1 MSFEY
6 YSYNNR
12 YIDRNIARN
21 ITRMSEDSTSYT
33 EVLMEDS
40 IMLESE
46 HHSNKAKRKNKK
58 RKWQEIESIKEVN
71 RLRKELNALDF
82 DYDYD
87 FSDDGY

>member
-6 YSYNNR
+6 YPYNNR
-12 YIDRNIARN
+12 YIDRNIDLN

-46 HHSNKAKRKNKK
+46 HHSNKTKRKNKK
-58 RKWQEIESIKEVN
+58 RKWQEIEAIKEDN

-87 FSDDGY
+87 FSDEG

>member
-6 YSYNNR
+6 YPYNNR
-12 YIDRNIARN
+12 YIGRN

-33 EVLMEDS
+33 EVLMEES

-58 RKWQEIESIKEVN
+58 RKWQEIEAIKEDN

-87 FSDDGY
+87 YDFSDEGY

>member
-1 MSFEY
+1 
-6 YSYNNR
+6 
-12 YIDRNIARN
+12 
-21 ITRMSEDSTSYT
+21 
-33 EVLMEDS
+33 MEDS

-58 RKWQEIESIKEVN
+58 RKWQEIESIKEDN

-87 FSDDGY
+87 FSDEGY

>member
-12 YIDRNIARN
+12 YIDRN

-46 HHSNKAKRKNKK
+46 HHSNKTKRKNKK
-58 RKWQEIESIKEVN
+58 RKWQEIEAIKEDN

-82 DYDYD
+82 DYD
-87 FSDDGY
+87 FSDEG

>member
-6 YSYNNR
+6 YPYNNR
-12 YIDRNIARN
+12 YIDRNIDRN

-58 RKWQEIESIKEVN
+58 RKWQEIEAIKEDN

-87 FSDDGY
+87 FSDEGY

>member
-12 YIDRNIARN
+12 NIDRN

-46 HHSNKAKRKNKK
+46 HHSNKTKRKNKK
-58 RKWQEIESIKEVN
+58 RKWQEIEAIKEDN

-82 DYDYD
+82 DYD
-87 FSDDGY
+87 FSDEG

>member
-12 YIDRNIARN
+12 YIDRN

-46 HHSNKAKRKNKK
+46 HHSNKTKRKNKK
-58 RKWQEIESIKEVN
+58 RKWQEIEAIKEDN

-87 FSDDGY
+87 FSDEG

>member
-12 YIDRNIARN
+12 YIDRN

-46 HHSNKAKRKNKK
+46 HHSNKTKRKNKK
-58 RKWQEIESIKEVN
+58 RKWQEIEAIKEDN

-87 FSDDGY
+87 FSDEGY

>member
-6 YSYNNR
+6 YPYNNR
-12 YIDRNIARN
+12 YIDCNIDRN

-46 HHSNKAKRKNKK
+46 HHSNKTKRKNKK
-58 RKWQEIESIKEVN
+58 RKWQEIEAIKEDN

-87 FSDDGY
+87 FSDEG

>member
-12 YIDRNIARN
+12 YIDRN

-46 HHSNKAKRKNKK
+46 HHSNKTKRKNKK
-58 RKWQEIESIKEVN
+58 RKWQEIEAIKEDN

-87 FSDDGY
+87 YDFSDEGY

>member
-58 RKWQEIESIKEVN
+58 RKWQEIESIKEDN